1 MDIEVFVTPG
11 LGDNSFLLTSGD
23 EAVIVDPQRD
33 AWRFLEAADKRRAR
47 VRAVLET
54 HVHNDYISGA
64 HEVRDAHGAQL
75 YLPADGGYEFDH
87 VGSREG
93 EELRVGDLRLVAIDT
108 PGHTFEHIAW
118 LVYEGDA
125 EEPAAVFSGGS
136 LLVGSAGRTDLLG
149 PDHTAALT
157 KHQWETVQRLK
168 ALPASAQL
176 LPTHGAGSFCV
187 SSMPSTSRTSTLAAE
202 FTANDMVLATTPAEF
217 EEELTGELMAYP
229 AYYPHMAPINRTGVP
244 VLRRT
249 PDLPRLGVTD
259 VATARDAGVTVVDAR
274 GRDEFA
280 ASHIPGSVNIELNS
294 GFGSYVGW
302 ILDFGS
308 PTLLVLPETEGA
320 AADAATQLLR
330 IGWPMPQG
338 VLEGGVEAWAAA
350 GRETGAYATAG
361 PQELCDA
368 LSGDTPP
375 QVLDV
380 RQPLEWRW
388 GTIPGSTTLFVSDL
402 PGRESEVGTD
412 TPVYIVCSNG
422 HRAAIAASL
431 LDATGHEPV
440 LVGEGGVGE
449 VLRMCRE
456 RQAVGA

>member
-33 AWRFLEAADKRRAR
+33 AWRFLEAADKRKAR

-64 HEVRDAHGAQL
+64 HEVRDAHGAKL

-118 LVYEGDA
+118 LVYEGDS
-125 EEPAAVFSGGS
+125 EQPSAVFSGGS

-157 KHQWETVQRLK
+157 KHQYETVQRLK
-168 ALPASAQL
+168 GLPEGVQL

-187 SSMPSTSRTSTLAAE
+187 SSMPSTSRVSTLGAE
-202 FTANDMVLATTPAEF
+202 FKTNDMVLAVSPEEF

-229 AYYPHMAPINRTGVP
+229 AYYPYMAPINRKGVP

-249 PDLPRLGVTD
+249 PELPVVSARD
-259 VATARDAGVTVVDAR
+259 VAAAVERGVTVVDAR
-274 GRDEFA
+274 GRDDFA
-280 ASHIPGSVNIELNS
+280 ASHIPGSLNIELNS

-302 ILDFGS
+302 ILPFGS
-308 PTLLVLPETEGA
+308 PTVLVLPDDEGA

-330 IGWPMPQG
+330 IGWPMPEG
-338 VLEGGVEAWAAA
+338 VLGGGVEAWAAE
-350 GRETGAYATAG
+350 GHPTSSYATAS
-361 PQELCDA
+361 PKDLCDA
-368 LSGDTPP
+368 LSGDEPP
-375 QVLDV
+375 HVLDV
-380 RQPLEWRW
+380 RQPLEWKW
-388 GTIPGSTTLFVSDL
+388 GVIPDSQTLFVSDL
-402 PGRESEVGTD
+402 PGREGEVPTD
-412 TPVYIVCSNG
+412 RPVYILCSNG

-431 LDATGHEPV
+431 LDGKGPQPV
-440 LVGEGGVGE
+440 LVGDGGVGE
-449 VLRMCRE
+449 VQRMCRE
-456 RQAVGA
+456 RQSVNA

>member
-33 AWRFLEAADKRRAR
+33 AWRFLEAADKRKAR

-64 HEVRDAHGAQL
+64 HEVRDAHGAKL

-118 LVYEGDA
+118 LVYEGDS
-125 EEPAAVFSGGS
+125 EQPSAVFSGGS

-157 KHQWETVQRLK
+157 KHQYETVQRLK
-168 ALPASAQL
+168 GLPEGVQL

-187 SSMPSTSRTSTLAAE
+187 SSMPSTSRVSTLGAE
-202 FTANDMVLATTPAEF
+202 FKTNDMVLAVSPEEF

-229 AYYPHMAPINRTGVP
+229 AYYPYMAPINRKGVP

-249 PDLPRLGVTD
+249 PELPVVSAGD
-259 VATARDAGVTVVDAR
+259 VAAAVERGVTVVDAR
-274 GRDEFA
+274 GRDDFA
-280 ASHIPGSVNIELNS
+280 ASHIPGSLNIELNS

-302 ILDFGS
+302 ILPFGS
-308 PTLLVLPETEGA
+308 PTVLVLPDDEGA

-330 IGWPMPQG
+330 IGWPMPEG
-338 VLEGGVEAWAAA
+338 VLGGGVEAWAAE
-350 GRETGAYATAG
+350 GHPTSSYATAS
-361 PQELCDA
+361 PKDLCDA
-368 LSGDTPP
+368 LSGDEPP
-375 QVLDV
+375 HVLDV
-380 RQPLEWRW
+380 RQPLEWKW
-388 GTIPGSTTLFVSDL
+388 GVIPDSQTLFVSDL
-402 PGRESEVGTD
+402 PGREGEVPTD
-412 TPVYIVCSNG
+412 RPVYILCSNG

-431 LDATGHEPV
+431 LDGKGPQPV
-440 LVGEGGVGE
+440 LVGDGGVGE
-449 VLRMCRE
+449 VQRMCRE
-456 RQAVGA
+456 RQSVNA

>member
-23 EAVIVDPQRD
+23 EAVLVDPQRD
-33 AWRFLEAADKRRAR
+33 AWRFLEAAGARKAR

-54 HVHNDYISGA
+54 HVHNDYVSGA
-64 HEVRDAHGAQL
+64 HEVREAHGATL

-168 ALPASAQL
+168 ALPASTQL

-187 SSMPSTSRTSTLAAE
+187 SSMPSTSRTSTLGAE
-202 FTANDMVLATTPAEF
+202 LRANDMVLATSPAEF

-229 AYYPHMAPINRTGVP
+229 AYYPYMAPLNRTGVP

-249 PDLPRLGVTD
+249 PDLPLLGVAD
-259 VATARDAGVTVVDAR
+259 FAAVRDTGVTVVDAR

-280 ASHIPGSVNIELNS
+280 AAHLPGSLNIELNS

-302 ILDFGS
+302 ILEFGS
-308 PTLLVLPETEGA
+308 PVLLVLPEVEGA

-338 VLEGGVEAWAAA
+338 VLDGGVEAWAAA
-350 GRETGAYATAG
+350 GQPTRSYATAG
-361 PQELCDA
+361 PRELCDA
-368 LSGDTPP
+368 LSEDPAP

-380 RQPLEWRW
+380 RQPLEWKW
-388 GTIPGSTTLFVSDL
+388 GTIPDSTTLFVSDL
-402 PGRESEVGTD
+402 PGREAEVD
-412 TPVYIVCSNG
+412 PDSPVYIICSNG

-431 LDATGHEPV
+431 LDATGHQPV

-456 RQAVGA
+456 RRAVSA